1 LVNQGRAWAD
11 GFGSCRF
18 PLDCKAFQGFLGVTL
33 GIVAAFT
40 AMHFAWRTVDDYV
53 DGDDK
58 DASFKTDWKN
68 VSPATRIWVTVSIF
82 GMLFGAFI
90 VGFAASMS

>member
-1 LVNQGRAWAD
+1 M
-11 GFGSCRF
+11 
-18 PLDCKAFQGFLGVTL
+18 GVTL